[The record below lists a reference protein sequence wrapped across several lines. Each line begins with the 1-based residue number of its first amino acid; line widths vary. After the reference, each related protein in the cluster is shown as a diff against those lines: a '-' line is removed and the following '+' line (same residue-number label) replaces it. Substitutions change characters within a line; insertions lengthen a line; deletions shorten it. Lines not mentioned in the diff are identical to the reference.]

1 LTGRNSILE
10 SIESRLQDI
19 LERRKKLEQRSAQTL
34 QSMRDTADE
43 SLRVADYASNVARTL
58 NDLDAE
64 FEKQTELTK
73 IDITFL
79 FFATA
84 LQCARQYLLTGFP
97 ERLTDQEAAN
107 STPGHTP
114 EHSNRSHWWYN
125 PPLNEIIT
133 SPVPFDAMYGSP
145 DFELGLSGWTHRGKT
160 LGHDPVLGW
169 IFGTANIATSTL
181 TTNDL
186 ASYHVK
192 TGTAIKRDKI
202 TNYAQ
207 TPYVFYYTKEKLLNN
222 GIEGKK
228 VIATSL
234 VKEAIHLKSDINTKK
249 SLPFPIVSAV
259 SPELANT
266 LASYGIDMANIANIG
281 KQAAYSILINTLIGM
296 THYLIHDF
304 NKGESRKLYE
314 VRTRKIL
321 SYSNYIAS
329 ASNLL
334 YVTIS
339 AGLGNAA
346 AFKKMDIG
354 GFIVTLYRL
363 ISDSAFI
370 QKIKEEFVFGNF
382 RAKIQ
387 DGNGA
392 YIIE

>member
-1 LTGRNSILE
+1 LE
-10 SIESRLQDI
+10 SIESRLQNI
-19 LERRKKLEQRSAQTL
+19 QARRRNLDERSAQTL
-34 QSMRDTADE
+34 QSMWNITDE
-43 SLRVADYASNVARTL
+43 SLRVADYAHNAAQTL
-58 NDLDAE
+58 DDLDAE
-64 FEKQTELTK
+64 FEKQTGLTR
-73 IDITFL
+73 IDLTFL

-84 LQCARQYLLTGFP
+84 LQCIRQYVLTGFP
-97 ERLTDQEAAN
+97 ERLDDQTAAN
-107 STPGHTP
+107 QTKGHTA

-125 PPLNEIIT
+125 PPLEEIIT

-145 DFELGLSGWTHRGKT
+145 DFELGLSGWTHRRKT
-160 LGHDPVLGW
+160 LGHDPILGW
-169 IFGTANIATSTL
+169 VFGTANIATSTL

-186 ASYHVK
+186 ASYHIK
-192 TGTAIKRDKI
+192 TGTVIKRDRI

-207 TPYVFYYTKEKLLNN
+207 TPYVFYYVKEKLLNN

-228 VIATSL
+228 IIASSL
-234 VKEAIHLKSDINTKK
+234 VKEAIHLKSDISTKE
-249 SLPFPIVSAV
+249 SLPFPIVSTF
-259 SPELANT
+259 SPKLANT
-266 LASYGIDMANIANIG
+266 LASYGIDMANIATVG
-281 KQAAYSILINTLIGM
+281 KQAAYAILINTLVGM
-296 THYLIHDF
+296 IHYLMHDF

-339 AGLGNAA
+339 AAFGNET
-346 AFKKMDIG
+346 AFRKLDIG

-370 QKIKEEFVFGNF
+370 QKIKEEFIFGNF

-387 DGNGA
+387 DSNGV
-392 YIIE
+392 YVIE

>member
-1 LTGRNSILE
+1 LE
-10 SIESRLQDI
+10 SIESRLKNIQ
-19 LERRKKLEQRSAQTL
+19 ERRKNLDERSVQTSNL
-34 QSMRDTADE
+34 ILDIANE
-43 SLRVADYASNVARTL
+43 SLRVADYAHNASRIL
-58 NDLDAE
+58 DDLDTE
-64 FEKQTELTK
+64 FEKQTELTR
-73 IDITFL
+73 IDIIFL

-84 LQCARQYLLTGFP
+84 LQCVRQYVLTGFP
-97 ERLTDQEAAN
+97 ERIDDQTAAN
-107 STPGHTP
+107 TTEGHTE

-125 PPLNEIIT
+125 PPLKEIIT

-145 DFELGLSGWTHRGKT
+145 DFELGLSGKTHRMKT
-160 LGHDPVLGW
+160 LGHDPILGW

-192 TGTAIKRDKI
+192 TGTALKRDKI

-207 TPYVFYYTKEKLLNN
+207 TPLVFLYTKEKLLNN
-222 GIEGKK
+222 GFEGKK
-228 VIATSL
+228 IIASSL
-234 VKEAIHLKSDINTKK
+234 IKEAVHLKSDINTKE
-249 SLPFPIVSAV
+249 SLPLPVISVF
-259 SPELANT
+259 SPELAKT
-266 LASYGIDMANIANIG
+266 LASYGIDMANIATVG
-281 KQAAYSILINTLIGM
+281 KQAGYAFLINTLIGM
-296 THYLIHDF
+296 IHYLVHDF

-334 YVTIS
+334 CVTI
-339 AGLGNAA
+339 AAALGNGA
-346 AFKKMDIG
+346 AFRKLDIG

-363 ISDSAFI
+363 ISDSDFI

-387 DGNGA
+387 DNNGVYVVA
-392 YIIE
+392 

>member
-1 LTGRNSILE
+1 LGN
-10 SIESRLQDI
+10 IEFRLQNI
-19 LERRKKLEQRSAQTL
+19 LARRKKLDESSAQSL
-34 QSMRDTADE
+34 QSVLGIANE
-43 SLRVADYASNVARTL
+43 SQRVADYAHNARQTL
-58 NDLDAE
+58 NDLDTE
-64 FEKQTELTK
+64 FEKQAGLTK

-84 LQCARQYLLTGFP
+84 LQCVRQYVLTGFS
-97 ERLTDQEAAN
+97 EREDDQAAAN
-107 STPGHTP
+107 TTNGHTE

-125 PPLNEIIT
+125 PPLKEIIA
-133 SPVPFDAMYGSP
+133 SPVPFDAMNGSP
-145 DFELGLSGWTHRGKT
+145 DFGLGLSGTTHRRKAI
-160 LGHDPVLGW
+160 GHDPILGW
-169 IFGTANIATSTL
+169 IFGTANIVTSTI

-192 TGTAIKRDKI
+192 TGTDALNRNKDWI
-202 TNYAQ
+202 TNNAS
-207 TPYVFYYTKEKLLNN
+207 TPLVFHYTKEKLLNN

-228 VIATSL
+228 IIASSL
-234 VKEAIHLKSDINTKK
+234 IKEAIHLKSDINTKE
-249 SLPFPIVSAV
+249 SLPFPIVSV
-259 SPELANT
+259 FSPELAKT
-266 LASYGIDMANIANIG
+266 LASYGIDMANIATVG
-281 KQAAYSILINTLIGM
+281 KQATYAILINTLIGM
-296 THYLIHDF
+296 AHYLIHDF

-339 AGLGNAA
+339 AAFGNGS
-346 AFKKMDIG
+346 AFRKLDIG

-382 RAKIQ
+382 RSKIQ
-387 DGNGA
+387 DGNGI

>member
-1 LTGRNSILE
+1 
-10 SIESRLQDI
+10 
-19 LERRKKLEQRSAQTL
+19 
-34 QSMRDTADE
+34 MRDIANE
-43 SLRVADYASNVARTL
+43 SLRVADYAHNAKRTL
-58 NDLDAE
+58 DDLDSE

-84 LQCARQYLLTGFP
+84 LQCVRQYVLTGFP
-97 ERLTDQEAAN
+97 ERLDDQTAAN
-107 STPGHTP
+107 KTPGHTK
-114 EHSNRSHWWYN
+114 ERSDRYHKWYN
-125 PPLNEIIT
+125 PSLEEIAT
-133 SPVPFDAMYGSP
+133 NPVPFDAMYGSP
-145 DFELGLSGWTHRGKT
+145 DFGLGLSGRTHREKT
-160 LGHDPVLGW
+160 LGHDPILGW

-186 ASYHVK
+186 TSYHVK
-192 TGTAIKRDKI
+192 TGTEIIRDKI
-202 TNYAQ
+202 TNRAQ
-207 TPYVFYYTKEKLLNN
+207 TPYIFYYTKEKLLNN

-234 VKEAIHLKSDINTKK
+234 VKEAVHLKSDMNTKK
-249 SLPFPIVSAV
+249 SLPFPVVSV
-259 SPELANT
+259 FSPELAKT
-266 LASYGIDMANIANIG
+266 LVSYGIDMANIATVG
-281 KQAAYSILINTLIGM
+281 KQMSYAILINTLIGM
-296 THYLIHDF
+296 IHYLIHDF

-339 AGLGNAA
+339 AAFGNET
-346 AFKKMDIG
+346 AFRKLDIG

-363 ISDSAFI
+363 ISDSVFI

-382 RAKIQ
+382 RAKLQ
-387 DGNGA
+387 ETNSL
-392 YIIE
+392 YVME